1 MKAVKI
7 KHGVQSYYLSNKDIL
22 RVITYNY
29 IKKIQM
35 KPGLSLIS
43 LTLGKALQSTM
54 EGNEVLFKND
64 VLFRKG
70 IS

>member
-54 EGNEVLFKND
+54 EGNEVLF
-64 VLFRKG
+64 
-70 IS
+70 